1 MSTELQTALIAAGVA
16 LVTALI
22 PAFISWQQV
31 QRERMRWLYD
41 IKTNLSVELHRKRM
55 EEYAGLSTI
64 LMALSTTSQKQL
76 TIARAHEIA
85 GEINEWMY
93 GAGGLVA
100 GANTRNAGWA
110 LRDRLLRWKAGR
122 QPKDIM
128 EVRTLLLWSMRNDL
142 DIPSGR
148 TQDTEEDSLLV
159 QLRDEMNKVDG
170 Q

>member
-16 LVTALI
+16 LITALV
-22 PAFISWQQV
+22 PAIISLQQV
-31 QRERMRWLYD
+31 RRERARWLYD
-41 IKTNLSVELHRKRM
+41 IKTTVSVELHRKRM
-55 EEYAGLSTI
+55 EEYAGLSKI
-64 LMALSTTSQKQL
+64 LMGLSTTSQKQL
-76 TIARAHEIA
+76 TIARAHQIA

-93 GAGGLVA
+93 GAGGLIA
-100 GANTRNAGWA
+100 SSKTRNAGWA
-110 LRDRLLRWKAGR
+110 LRDRLLRWKAGQ

-148 TQDTEEDSLLV
+148 LQDTEEDSLLEK
-159 QLRDEMNKVDG
+159 LKDEMNRVDE

>member
-1 MSTELQTALIAAGVA
+1 MSMELQTALIAAGVA

-31 QRERMRWLYD
+31 QRERMHWLYD
-41 IKTNLSVELHRKRM
+41 IKTTLSVELHRKRM
-55 EEYAGLSTI
+55 EEYAQLSKI
-64 LMALSTTSQKQL
+64 LLGLSTTSQKQL
-76 TIARAHEIA
+76 TITRAHQIA
-85 GEINEWMY
+85 AEINEWMY

-100 GANTRNAGWA
+100 SAKTRTAGWA
-110 LRDRLLRWKAGR
+110 LRDRLLRWKAGH

-148 TQDTEEDSLLV
+148 TLDTEEDSLLM
-159 QLRDEMNKVDG
+159 QLKDEMTRVDG

>member
-1 MSTELQTALIAAGVA
+1 MLTELQTALIAAGVA

-22 PAFISWQQV
+22 PAIVSWQQV
-31 QRERMRWLYD
+31 RRERARWLYD
-41 IKTNLSVELHRKRM
+41 IKTNVSVELHRKRM
-55 EEYAGLSTI
+55 EEYAGLSKI
-64 LMALSTTSQKQL
+64 LMALSTTQKEL
-76 TIARAHEIA
+76 TIARAHQIA
-85 GEINEWMY
+85 AEINEWMY

-100 GANTRNAGWA
+100 SAKTRNAGWA

-148 TQDTEEDSLLV
+148 AQDTEEDSLLE
-159 QLRDEMNKVDG
+159 QLKRDMNKVDE

>member
-1 MSTELQTALIAAGVA
+1 MPTELQTALIAGAVA
-16 LVTALI
+16 LVTAGLTGLLTWLQI
-22 PAFISWQQV
+22 R
-31 QRERMRWLYD
+31 RERTRWLYD
-41 IKTNLSVELHRKRM
+41 LKTSLSVELHRKRM
-55 EEYAGLSTI
+55 EEYEGLSMI
-64 LMALSTTSQKQL
+64 LMALSTTRQKQL
-76 TIARAHEIA
+76 TLARAHAIA

-100 GANTRNAGWA
+100 SAKTRNAGWA
-110 LRDRLLRWKAGR
+110 LRDRLRRWKAGH

-148 TQDTEEDSLLV
+148 TQDTEEDSLLK
-159 QLRDEMNKVDG
+159 QLKDEMTRVDG